1 MKIKRNQKGQFIKGH
16 NVPKEFIEKCKEKN
30 KGKRYSIK
38 TEFKK
43 GEHRSPETE
52 FKKGQIS
59 NWKGK
64 YPSKKTLDKM
74 KKSHIGQVAWNKNK
88 TGIYSKKTRQKMSI
102 AHIKYMTSGKM
113 IYKETSIEIAIER
126 ELIKRHIYYDKQV
139 PIFIAHTVV
148 YFLLPNKII
157 IYCDGD
163 YWHNLPNNKNRDIN
177 QDFILTFNGYKV
189 YRFMETEIKKS
200 AKNCVD
206 KIICDILNNKYK

>member
-148 YFLLPNKII
+148 DFLLPNKII

-163 YWHNLPNNKNRDIN
+163 YWHNLLDYIERDRRINKKLIENNYKVLRFWEKDIN
-177 QDFILTFNGYKV
+177 STDG
-189 YRFMETEIKKS
+189 
-200 AKNCVD
+200 NCVID
-206 KIICDILNNKYK
+206 SLKNV